1 MKQRT
6 SWRVQAHWRVGTE
19 QRSYDPFYVSSER
32 KAWKAASEVTETLSH
47 FVDLVVTVEEVDR
60 AVADDHDREAEARR
74 LAAPKPTLHIRP
86 LGDAAALCGATTD
99 AENALA
105 TAEMFA
111 LARSEKKCS
120 RCIELAG

>member
-32 KAWKAASEVTETLSH
+32 KAWKAAREVTETLSH

-60 AVADDHDREAEARR
+60 AVADDHDREAE
-74 LAAPKPTLHIRP
+74 
-86 LGDAAALCGATTD
+86 
-99 AENALA
+99 NALA

-111 LARSEKKCS
+111 LARSQKKCS